1 MIIDIEYELYKMTI
15 GLNKLWLLY
24 TLNFIIINNDQ
35 NSQESLKYYSISTK
49 WFS

>member
-24 TLNFIIINNDQ
+24 TLNFIMIKIH
-35 NSQESLKYYSISTK
+35 KKVWSITQ
-49 WFS
+49 